1 MSATH
6 TLPIDAVLPAW
17 RVKLFGACAMWHG
30 LVQTC
35 CCSAELFAW
44 LDNIVGFFQTHHQT
58 HAICVGR
65 VGDVLLGMFGI
76 SVPRLGNC
84 YSTHVLPCDPQAE
97 HHHAE
102 VPRKIIRVS
111 VGRTNPCKFDSS
123 LCS

>member
-58 HAICVGR
+58 HAICV
-65 VGDVLLGMFGI
+65 V
-76 SVPRLGNC
+76 
-84 YSTHVLPCDPQAE
+84 VLPMCYWE
-97 HHHAE
+97 
-102 VPRKIIRVS
+102 
-111 VGRTNPCKFDSS
+111 
-123 LCS
+123 CSAYRFLG